1 MEFSENI
8 QGLDSGCPVS
18 IWDRKRITSLS
29 LDDLEDLRRVVDGL
43 GRLSASAQ
51 GLRRPITNLEKL
63 ADSDHNLY
71 IASERRS
78 FDGLDG
84 KHRALGILKTGR
96 KKLFIR
102 RGVYDERERERE
114 RSVCRLSEAI
124 PFLSIAKTS
133 LEFGC
138 TAWIQPMTPA
148 W

>member
-114 RSVCRLSEAI
+114 R
-124 PFLSIAKTS
+124 
-133 LEFGC
+133 
-138 TAWIQPMTPA
+138 
-148 W
+148 